1 MSLRELLAYN
11 RFVSSA
17 KWCIFEFFIDQ
28 LKSFMYMRNNKGPK
42 MEPCGTPYLM
52 LWISDLSLLIV
63 ELSSVTVVAF
73 EPIKSYSSD
82 AIMV

>member
-28 LKSFMYMRNNKGPK
+28 LKSYMYMGNNKGPK
-42 MEPCGTPYLM
+42 MELCGTPYLM
-52 LWISDLSLLIV
+52 VWISDLSLLIV
-63 ELSSVTVVAF
+63 AEIAF
-73 EPIKSYSSD
+73 ELIKSYSFD
-82 AIMV
+82 VVMV